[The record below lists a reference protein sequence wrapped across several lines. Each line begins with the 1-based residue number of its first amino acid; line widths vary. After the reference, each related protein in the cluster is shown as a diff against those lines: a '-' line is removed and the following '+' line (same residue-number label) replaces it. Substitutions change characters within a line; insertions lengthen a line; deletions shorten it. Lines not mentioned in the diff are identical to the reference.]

1 MKSKSTRVTFT
12 FDDEALKDLA
22 VIEEFLRSPSSSYAV
37 RRALEEYRKQLQNK
51 QNKEGV

>member
-22 VIEEFLRSPSSSYAV
+22 IVEEFLRSPSSSYAV
-37 RRALEEYRKQLQNK
+37 RRALEEYRKQLQTK
-51 QNKEGV
+51 HKEGA